1 MSEFANQV
9 MDLGNGKFE
18 YVQDVW
24 MREMLIN
31 AWQAIT
37 TTETWDFVRQ
47 DTDSFMFSSD
57 TRVNI
62 IGKKME
68 ELGSNSLGSQDQGRS
83 SIRKEYQRFYNFI
96 KGGNDGLSSLRR
108 ETMFINILQGLH
120 PLGFDRF
127 HLCRRTC
134 IHRNLR
140 HLLHHCKYHHNPT
153 VYLGMPLCT

>member
-57 TRVNI
+57 PRVNI

-68 ELGSNSLGSQDQGRS
+68 ELGYTGHSGASFGLTMRHMQFIAKHGEEEYK
-83 SIRKEYQRFYNFI
+83 KELNN
-96 KGGNDGLSSLRR
+96 KN
-108 ETMFINILQGLH
+108 
-120 PLGFDRF
+120 
-127 HLCRRTC
+127 
-134 IHRNLR
+134 
-140 HLLHHCKYHHNPT
+140 
-153 VYLGMPLCT
+153 V